1 MRFRLFLSHST
12 AQPDRTRLARIAQDI
27 ETQSDGKMKV
37 LWDGG
42 QISGGDD
49 WRARIVDL
57 LHACDGAAILLDEPA
72 LDSKWVLAESTFLLL
87 ARCRDKDFLTVPV
100 RLAPAEVV
108 QRRLGDPDW
117 APVPLLHKQMVPAT
131 FDDLAVTVVK
141 AFEEAAARGPGHSPI
156 EMLADQ
162 ISRHLEQAP
171 PQALRALA
179 ERLGDEVP
187 YGNQADHVRAALV
200 LARAMIRAPDL
211 VRARDMLRPFGPSF
225 DSQYA
230 EPILERLKS
239 LPIEP
244 HSAATLLAVCPRGRG
259 IVFCRREGLVYRSS
273 VPRLC
278 LPA

>member
-141 AFEEAAARGPGHSPI
+141 AFEEAAARGPGHSLSRCWPI
-156 EMLADQ
+156 RSPGTW
-162 ISRHLEQAP
+162 SRRLRRRCAHWPNDSGTRCPMAIRPIMYGLRWSWPAP
-171 PQALRALA
+171 
-179 ERLGDEVP
+179 
-187 YGNQADHVRAALV
+187 
-200 LARAMIRAPDL
+200 
-211 VRARDMLRPFGPSF
+211 
-225 DSQYA
+225 
-230 EPILERLKS
+230 
-239 LPIEP
+239 
-244 HSAATLLAVCPRGRG
+244 
-259 IVFCRREGLVYRSS
+259 
-273 VPRLC
+273 
-278 LPA
+278 